1 MGASG
6 MAQWL
11 NMPEGKPAKMSS
23 IPEGPMKGESLS
35 LLLWKQT
42 GESKNV
48 STVYSRKPAESASTR
63 EKIRTNTRDCPLTS
77 PYRAQHPR
85 LPFDL
90 YHGRAHAPACRITEH
105 TQN

>member
-23 IPEGPMKGESLS
+23 IPEGPVKGESLS

-48 STVYSRKPAESASTR
+48 STVYSRKTAESASTR
-63 EKIRTNTRDCPLTS
+63 EKIRTNTRDYPLISTT
-77 PYRAQHPR
+77 AEHMH
-85 LPFDL
+85 L
-90 YHGRAHAPACRITEH
+90 HAES
-105 TQN
+105 QNTHKTKTG